1 MRIKK
6 NDLSYYFIFD
16 KKDLPA
22 SYVKSCESFFN
33 EIKQIKNPA
42 ATYKR
47 AVNNLKR
54 RVKKWKHINRKKNY

>member
-22 SYVKSCESFFN
+22 SYVKSCEGFFN

-42 ATYKR
+42 VTYKR

-54 RVKKWKHINRKKNY
+54 RVKK